1 MKQNKSSSRQL
12 KKQILPILKA
22 DDFSQGLVEIRRL
35 PPRKV
40 VGPLFSYLCS
50 LDEIV
55 KWRTVTAM
63 GAVIGDLAATDL
75 ESARVVMR
83 RFIWNLNDESGGIGW
98 GCPESMAEAM
108 VRDEKLAA
116 EYEGMLLSYIRPD
129 GNYLEH
135 EGLQR
140 GVLWGIGRLA
150 RSRVECMRAAA
161 SFLSAYMESDDPYLR
176 GLAVWAVSPILID
189 EAIHRLQ
196 KLTRDPGKL
205 TLYRHGRVAR
215 VTVGQL
221 AQKAL
226 RQQQKKFKQQITN
239 TKQISM
245 T

>member
-1 MKQNKSSSRQL
+1 MKQDRISGRQL
-12 KKQILPILKA
+12 KKKMLSILQA
-22 DDFSQGLVEIRRL
+22 DDFSAGLDEIRRY

-50 LDEIV
+50 LDESV

-63 GAVIGDLAATDL
+63 GRVISDLADSDL
-75 ESARVVMR
+75 ESARIVMR

-108 VRDEKLAA
+108 VGSEKLAR
-116 EYEGMLLSYIRPD
+116 EYECILISYIRPD

-150 RSRVECMRAAA
+150 RNRPQCLQTAAD
-161 SFLSAYMESDDPYLR
+161 FLLSYMDSDDPYLR
-176 GLAVWAVSPILID
+176 GLAAWAVSPIMID

-196 KLTRDPGKL
+196 KLTPDPGELMLFRDGKI
-205 TLYRHGRVAR
+205 TRP
-215 VTVGQL
+215 TVGQL
-221 AQKAL
+221 AAAAL
-226 RQQQKKFKQQITN
+226 AQV
-239 TKQISM
+239 
-245 T
+245 

>member
-1 MKQNKSSSRQL
+1 MKQGKSSSRQL
-12 KKQILPILKA
+12 KKQMLPLLNA
-22 DDFSQGLVEIRRL
+22 DDFSQGLAEIRRF
-35 PPRKV
+35 PPRIV

-50 LDEIV
+50 LEEIV

-83 RFIWNLNDESGGIGW
+83 RFLWNLNDESGGIGW

-108 VRDEKLAA
+108 VRDEKLAS
-116 EYEGMLLSYIRPD
+116 EYECMLISYIRPD

-150 RSRVECMRAAA
+150 RHRVDCMRAAA
-161 SFLSAYMESDDPYLR
+161 RFLLAYMESDDPYLR
-176 GLAVWAVSPILID
+176 GLAVWALSPILID

-196 KLTRDPGKL
+196 KLTRDPGEL
-205 TLYRHGRVAR
+205 SLYRHGRVSR

-221 AQKAL
+221 AEKAL
-226 RQQQKKFKQQITN
+226 CQQKN
-239 TKQISM
+239 TYNF
-245 T
+245 

>member
-1 MKQNKSSSRQL
+1 MRFHIPKNPMKQDKSSSRQL
-12 KKQILPILKA
+12 KKQILPFLKA
-22 DDFSQGLVEIRRL
+22 DDFHQGLAEIRRL

-55 KWRTVTAM
+55 KWHTVTAM

-75 ESARVVMR
+75 ESARVMMR

-108 VRDEKLAA
+108 VRDENLAS
-116 EYEGMLLSYIRPD
+116 EYERILISYIRPD

-140 GVLWGIGRLA
+140 GVLWGVGRLA
-150 RSRVECMRAAA
+150 RKRVECMRAAA
-161 SFLSAYMESDDPYLR
+161 TYLLAYMETADPYLR
-176 GLAVWAVSPILID
+176 GLAVWAVTPVLID

-221 AQKAL
+221 AEKAL
-226 RQQQKKFKQQITN
+226 CQQ
-239 TKQISM
+239 
-245 T
+245 